1 MSLRRRLALLSALA
15 VAFAVLLASGLV
27 YTLVRDR
34 LRGDIDNDLRHQA
47 DMVSQR
53 FTQAAPVIAGLQAPG
68 GARAVRRRE
77 RLRVARPEPPS
88 ALDRTPARLPDGR
101 QGEGGPKP
109 PTPERAPQG
118 GERFLQFAMPA
129 PGPGAPPSLA
139 QLIGPNGTV
148 VTEPDSQYRIPV
160 SSDDRSLATTGGSEQ
175 FADVNSQGTD
185 LRVLTQPLAD
195 GGAIQVARSLEDTN
209 HTLNTLII
217 ILAAVSAGG
226 IALAA
231 ALGPVVART
240 ALAPAG
246 EVSDAAEEVART
258 HDLTHRIEVR
268 GDDELGRLAASF
280 NEMMAAL
287 ERSEAAQRRL
297 VADASHELR
306 TPLATLR
313 TNIETLGRS
322 ENLDPDERKRLVA
335 DLTQELE
342 EMTELVG
349 DVVELARA
357 PGQDAIARQDVALD
371 ELTRDAIE
379 RAQRRAR
386 DMQFV
391 EDLHPSLVHAD
402 AQRLGRAIS
411 NMLDN
416 ARKWSPPNGRVE
428 VSVADGRVTVRDHGP
443 GFPDGDLDKVFDR
456 FWRADDARGKPGS
469 GLGLAIVQR
478 VAEEHDGSARA
489 SNAEDGGAVVSLEL
503 PDDRDLS
510 ASSSSNRASGS
521 FSSSPKSSRRRLS
534 R

>member
-1 MSLRRRLALLSALA
+1 M
-15 VAFAVLLASGLV
+15 
-27 YTLVRDR
+27 
-34 LRGDIDNDLRHQA
+34 
-47 DMVSQR
+47 
-53 FTQAAPVIAGLQAPG
+53 
-68 GARAVRRRE
+68 
-77 RLRVARPEPPS
+77 
-88 ALDRTPARLPDGR
+88 
-101 QGEGGPKP
+101 
-109 PTPERAPQG
+109 
-118 GERFLQFAMPA
+118 
-129 PGPGAPPSLA
+129 
-139 QLIGPNGTV
+139 
-148 VTEPDSQYRIPV
+148 
-160 SSDDRSLATTGGSEQ
+160 
-175 FADVNSQGTD
+175 
-185 LRVLTQPLAD
+185 LTQPLAA

-280 NEMMAAL
+280 NEMIAAL

-313 TNIETLGRS
+313 TNIETLGRT
-322 ENLDPDERKRLVA
+322 ENLDPEERKRLVA

-357 PGQDAIARQDVALD
+357 PGAG
-371 ELTRDAIE
+371 RD
-379 RAQRRAR
+379 RPPGRRAR
-386 DMQFV
+386 RA
-391 EDLHPSLVHAD
+391 HPRRDRAGAAPRAGHASSPRTSTPPWSTPTRSGS
-402 AQRLGRAIS
+402 AERSRTCSTTPASG
-411 NMLDN
+411 
-416 ARKWSPPNGRVE
+416 ARPAAEIE
-428 VSVADGRVTVRDHGP
+428 VTVADGRVTVRDHGP
-443 GFPDGDLDKVFDR
+443 GFPAEDLDKVFDR

-478 VAEEHDGSARA
+478 VAEEHDGTARA

-503 PDDRDLS
+503 PEIEPERQLELE
-510 ASSSSNRASGS
+510 AGVRIAPARRRRARAGGRAGSGS
-521 FSSSPKSSRRRLS
+521 SAGGGGGRAPSPPRCRRAGRRRAPS
-534 R
+534 PPSAPCRPG

>member
-1 MSLRRRLALLSALA
+1 VSLRRRLALLSALA

-34 LRGDIDNDLRHQA
+34 LRGDIDNDLHHQA
-47 DMVSQR
+47 DIVTERAQ
-53 FTQAAPVIAGLQAPG
+53 QVAPLIAGSAQGPVTFGTGAGGPPGIPPKPASTKERKGKTDEPEAGDRVFLQ
-68 GARAVRRRE
+68 RAV
-77 RLRVARPEPPS
+77 PP
-88 ALDRTPARLPDGR
+88 PD
-101 QGEGGPKP
+101 
-109 PTPERAPQG
+109 
-118 GERFLQFAMPA
+118 
-129 PGPGAPPSLA
+129 PGAPAALA
-139 QLIGPNGTV
+139 QLIGPDGSPVANVG
-148 VTEPDSQYRIPV
+148 SQSQIPI
-160 SSDDRSLATTGGSEQ
+160 SATDRTLATSGGDAQ
-175 FADVNSQGTD
+175 FSDVDAQGTS
-185 LRVLTQPLAD
+185 LRVLTQPLAE
-195 GGAIQVARSLEDTN
+195 GGAIQVARSLEDTD
-209 HTLNTLII
+209 HTLDTLIL

-280 NEMMAAL
+280 NEMMSGL

-313 TNIETLGRS
+313 TNIETLGRT
-322 ENLDPDERKRLVA
+322 ENLDPEERKRLVA

-349 DVVELARA
+349 DIVELARA

-379 RAQRRAR
+379 RAGRRAR
-386 DMQFV
+386 DMTFA
-391 EDLHPSLVHAD
+391 EDLHPTLVHAD

-416 ARKWSPPNGRVE
+416 ACKWSPSGGKVE
-428 VSVADGRVTVRDHGP
+428 VSVAEGRVTVRDHGP
-443 GFPDGDLDKVFDR
+443 GFPPEDLDKVFDR

-478 VAEEHDGSARA
+478 VAEEHDGSAVA
-489 SNAEDGGAVVSLEL
+489 SNADDGGAVVSIEL
-503 PDDRDLS
+503 PTINGDS
-510 ASSSSNRASGS
+510 PASLPGS
-521 FSSSPKSSRRRLS
+521 P
-534 R
+534 

>member
-47 DMVSQR
+47 DVVSQR
-53 FTQAAPVIAGLQAPG
+53 FTTAAPVIAGIQAQRGTTG
-68 GARAVRRRE
+68 GAQAGSSASAQVGSAAGPGIGPPPGFPS
-77 RLRVARPEPPS
+77 VVTGKDKDKGKPPHGEPP
-88 ALDRTPARLPDGR
+88 
-101 QGEGGPKP
+101 QEKP
-109 PTPERAPQG
+109 PTPKQIRKG
-118 GERFLQFAMPA
+118 GGRFLQFAVPT
-129 PGPGAPPSLA
+129 PGPGAPASLA
-139 QLIGPNGTV
+139 QLIGPEGVV
-148 VTEPDSQYRIPV
+148 VTDPDSQYRIPV
-160 SSDDRSLATTGGSEQ
+160 SNTDRELATNGGQAS
-175 FADVNSQGTD
+175 FADVGSQGTD
-185 LRVLTQPLAD
+185 LRVLTQPLAT
-195 GGAIQVARSLEDTN
+195 GGAVQVARSLADTN

-217 ILAAVSAGG
+217 ILAVVSAGG

-231 ALGPVVART
+231 ALGPFVARA

-287 ERSEAAQRRL
+287 QLSEAAQRRL

-313 TNIETLGRS
+313 TNIETLGRTDD
-322 ENLDPDERKRLVA
+322 LDPAERKRLVA
-335 DLTQELE
+335 DVTDELE

-386 DMQFV
+386 EIRFDQRL
-391 EDLHPSLVHAD
+391 EPSIVHAD

-416 ARKWSPPNGRVE
+416 ACKWSPEGGEIEVRV
-428 VSVADGRVTVRDHGP
+428 AAGRVTVRDHGP
-443 GFPDGDLDKVFDR
+443 GFPADHLDKVFDR
-456 FWRADDARGKPGS
+456 FWRADEARGKAGS

-478 VAEEHDGSARA
+478 VAEEHDGSALA
-489 SNAEDGGAVVSLEL
+489 SNAADGGAIVSLEL
-503 PDDRDLS
+503 PEIDPLQ
-510 ASSSSNRASGS
+510 AE
-521 FSSSPKSSRRRLS
+521 PTET
-534 R
+534 

>member
-1 MSLRRRLALLSALA
+1 VSLRRRLALLSALA

-47 DMVSQR
+47 DVATQR
-53 FTQAAPVIAGLQAPG
+53 AAQVAPVITGSAQAPG
-68 GARAVRRRE
+68 PVTFGTGQGAPPGFP
-77 RLRVARPEPPS
+77 PEVTNTKS
-88 ALDRTPARLPDGR
+88 KKGKKDND
-101 QGEGGPKP
+101 EV
-109 PTPERAPQG
+109 
-118 GERFLQFAMPA
+118 GERVFLQQAVPA
-129 PGPGAPPSLA
+129 PGPGAPPSLV
-139 QLIGPNGTV
+139 QVIGPNGSV
-148 VTEPDSQYRIPV
+148 VTGIGSQVELPV
-160 SSDDRSLATTGGSEQ
+160 SSTDRSLATSGGDPHFS
-175 FADVNSQGTD
+175 DVDAQGTS
-185 LRVLTQPLAD
+185 LRVLTQPLAE
-195 GGAIQVARSLEDTN
+195 GGAIQVARSLEDTD
-209 HTLNTLII
+209 HTLDTLII

-280 NEMMAAL
+280 NEMMAGL

-322 ENLDPDERKRLVA
+322 DHLDPEERKRLVA
-335 DLTQELE
+335 DLTDELE

-349 DVVELARA
+349 DIVELARA

-379 RAQRRAR
+379 RAERRAR
-386 DMQFV
+386 EMTFQT
-391 EDLHPSLVHAD
+391 DLHPTLVHAD
-402 AQRLGRAIS
+402 AQRVGRAIS

-416 ARKWSPPNGRVE
+416 ACKWSPPGGKIE
-428 VSVADGRVTVRDHGP
+428 VAVDGGRVTVRDHGP
-443 GFPDGDLDKVFDR
+443 GFPSGDLDKVFDR

-478 VAEEHDGSARA
+478 VADEHHGTTKA

-503 PDDRDLS
+503 PTADDDLP
-510 ASSSSNRASGS
+510 R
-521 FSSSPKSSRRRLS
+521 
-534 R
+534 

>member
-1 MSLRRRLALLSALA
+1 LRRRLALLSALA
-15 VAFAVLLASGLV
+15 VAFAVLLASALV
-27 YTLVRDR
+27 YALVRDR

-47 DMVSQR
+47 ETLAPRFEAVGAGIVKPPPPDPFGGPRKPPPPQR
-53 FTQAAPVIAGLQAPG
+53 ILQAGVAPQSPGAAPA
-68 GARAVRRRE
+68 
-77 RLRVARPEPPS
+77 
-88 ALDRTPARLPDGR
+88 
-101 QGEGGPKP
+101 
-109 PTPERAPQG
+109 
-118 GERFLQFAMPA
+118 
-129 PGPGAPPSLA
+129 LA
-139 QLIGPNGTV
+139 QLILPGAGNGSI
-148 VTEPDSQYRIPV
+148 VTEPGAQYRIPV
-160 SSDDRSLATTGGSEQ
+160 SSSDRELAAKGGSAS
-175 FADVNSQGTD
+175 FADVSSHGTD
-185 LRVLTQPLAD
+185 LRVLTQPLAQ
-195 GGAIQVARSLEDTN
+195 GSALQVARSLEDTN

-231 ALGPVVART
+231 GLGPVVART
-240 ALAPAG
+240 ALAPAA

-268 GDDELGRLAASF
+268 GDDELGRLAGSF

-322 ENLDPDERKRLVA
+322 EDLDPEERRRLVA
-335 DLTQELE
+335 DVTDELE

-357 PGQDAIARQDVALD
+357 PGQDAVARRDLALD

-386 DMQFV
+386 ELRFEQQLEPTF
-391 EDLHPSLVHAD
+391 VHAD

-411 NMLDN
+411 NLLDN
-416 ARKWSPPNGRVE
+416 ASKWSPPQGPVE
-428 VSVADGRVTVRDHGP
+428 VTVADGTVTVRDHGQ
-443 GFPDGDLDKVFDR
+443 GFPEADLDKVFDR
-456 FWRADDARGKPGS
+456 FWRADDARGTPGS

-478 VAEEHDGSARA
+478 VAEEHGGSASA
-489 SNAEDGGAVVSLEL
+489 TNAPDGGAVVSLAL
-503 PDDRDLS
+503 PEIEP
-510 ASSSSNRASGS
+510 NGT
-521 FSSSPKSSRRRLS
+521 
-534 R
+534 

>member
-47 DMVSQR
+47 DVVTQR
-53 FTQAAPVIAGLQAPG
+53 AGVVAPLIAGSAQGPVTVGQGTG
-68 GARAVRRRE
+68 GFSAQT
-77 RLRVARPEPPS
+77 EPPP
-88 ALDRTPARLPDGR
+88 LPPDVRTKVKTKGKVK
-101 QGEGGPKP
+101 GTK
-109 PTPERAPQG
+109 G
-118 GERFLQFAMPA
+118 GEESPEVGDRVFLQQAV
-129 PGPGAPPSLA
+129 PGPGPGGPPSLA
-139 QLIGPNGTV
+139 QLIGPAGTV
-148 VTEPDSQYRIPV
+148 VTGIGSQVSLPV
-160 SSDDRSLATTGGSEQ
+160 SSEDRTLATSGGDAS
-175 FADVNSQGTD
+175 FSDVDTQGSSF
-185 LRVLTQPLAD
+185 RVLTQPLPE
-195 GGAIQVARSLEDTN
+195 GGAIQVARSLEDTD
-209 HTLNTLII
+209 HTLDTLII

-231 ALGPVVART
+231 ALGPFVART

-280 NEMMAAL
+280 NEMMSGL

-313 TNIETLGRS
+313 TNIETLGRT
-322 ENLDPDERKRLVA
+322 EDLDPEERKRLVA
-335 DLTQELE
+335 DLTDELE
-342 EMTELVG
+342 EMTDLVG
-349 DVVELARA
+349 DIVELARA
-357 PGQDAIARQDVALD
+357 PGHDAIARQDVALD

-386 DMQFV
+386 ELRFE

-416 ARKWSPPNGRVE
+416 AGKWSPPKGKVE

-443 GFPDGDLDKVFDR
+443 GFPAGDLDKVFDR

-489 SNAEDGGAVVSLEL
+489 SNADDGGAVVSIEL
-503 PDDRDLS
+503 PTITEEPRT
-510 ASSSSNRASGS
+510 
-521 FSSSPKSSRRRLS
+521 
-534 R
+534 

>member
-47 DMVSQR
+47 DLVSQR
-53 FTQAAPVIAGLQAPG
+53 ATQVAPLIEGSAGGPVTVGTGAGVAASGSPPPLPPGVTPKPQGKKGKSVRGEAYVRGDRVFLQRAVPPPEPG
-68 GARAVRRRE
+68 G
-77 RLRVARPEPPS
+77 
-88 ALDRTPARLPDGR
+88 PA
-101 QGEGGPKP
+101 
-109 PTPERAPQG
+109 A
-118 GERFLQFAMPA
+118 
-129 PGPGAPPSLA
+129 LA
-139 QLIGPNGTV
+139 QLIGADGMPVANVG
-148 VTEPDSQYRIPV
+148 SQSQIPV
-160 SSDDRSLATTGGSEQ
+160 SAADRTLATSGGDSQ
-175 FADVNSQGTD
+175 FSDVDADGTS
-185 LRVLTQPLAD
+185 LRVLTQPLST
-195 GGAIQVARSLEDTN
+195 GGAIQVARSLEDTD
-209 HTLNTLII
+209 HTLDTLIL

-231 ALGPVVART
+231 GLGPVVART

-268 GDDELGRLAASF
+268 GDDELGRLAGSF
-280 NEMMAAL
+280 NEMMAGL

-313 TNIETLGRS
+313 TNIETLGRT
-322 ENLDPDERKRLVA
+322 ENLDPEERKRLVA

-342 EMTELVG
+342 EMTELVS
-349 DVVELARA
+349 DIVELARA

-379 RAQRRAR
+379 RAERRAR
-386 DMQFV
+386 GMRF
-391 EDLHPSLVHAD
+391 EPDLHPSLVNAD

-416 ARKWSPPNGRVE
+416 ACKWSPEGGIVEVEVDHGRV
-428 VSVADGRVTVRDHGP
+428 VVRDHGP
-443 GFPDGDLDKVFDR
+443 GFPAGDLDKVFDR

-478 VAEEHDGSARA
+478 VADEHDGSARA
-489 SNAEDGGAVVSLEL
+489 SNAPDGGAVVSLEL
-503 PDDRDLS
+503 PES
-510 ASSSSNRASGS
+510 
-521 FSSSPKSSRRRLS
+521 
-534 R
+534 

>member
-1 MSLRRRLALLSALA
+1 VSLRRRLALLSALA

-47 DMVSQR
+47 SVVSQR
-53 FTQAAPVIAGLQAPG
+53 ADQVAPLIAGAAEGPVTIGTGAGVAVAGKPPPLPPGIATKTKGKEAKTGGPQTYERGDRVFLQRAVPPPDPG
-68 GARAVRRRE
+68 G
-77 RLRVARPEPPS
+77 
-88 ALDRTPARLPDGR
+88 PA
-101 QGEGGPKP
+101 
-109 PTPERAPQG
+109 A
-118 GERFLQFAMPA
+118 
-129 PGPGAPPSLA
+129 LA
-139 QLIGPNGTV
+139 QLIGTNGSPV
-148 VTEPDSQYRIPV
+148 ANVGSQSQIPV
-160 SSDDRSLATTGGSEQ
+160 SATDRALATSGGNAQ
-175 FADVNSQGTD
+175 FSDVEAQGTS
-185 LRVLTQPLAD
+185 LRVLTQPLAT
-195 GGAIQVARSLEDTN
+195 GGAIQIGRSLEDTD
-209 HTLNTLII
+209 HTLDTLIL

-280 NEMMAAL
+280 NEMMSGL

-313 TNIETLGRS
+313 TNIETLGRTADL
-322 ENLDPDERKRLVA
+322 EPEERKRLVA
-335 DLTQELE
+335 DLTEELE

-349 DVVELARA
+349 DIVELARA

-386 DMQFV
+386 GIRFEQ
-391 EDLHPSLVHAD
+391 DLHPSLVNAD

-416 ARKWSPPNGRVE
+416 ACKWSPADGQVE
-428 VSVADGRVTVRDHGP
+428 VSVADGRVTVRDHGQ
-443 GFPDGDLDKVFDR
+443 GFPADDLDKVFDR

-478 VAEEHDGSARA
+478 VAEEHDGSATA
-489 SNAEDGGAVVSLEL
+489 SNAEDGGAVVSLAL
-503 PDDRDLS
+503 PEI
-510 ASSSSNRASGS
+510 
-521 FSSSPKSSRRRLS
+521 
-534 R
+534 

>member
-1 MSLRRRLALLSALA
+1 MSLRRRLALLSGVA
-15 VAFAVLLASGLV
+15 VAVTVLLASGLV
-27 YTLVRDR
+27 YILVRDR
-34 LRGDIDNDLRHQA
+34 LRGDIDNDLQHQA
-47 DMVSQR
+47 DVVTDRAQ
-53 FTQAAPVIAGLQAPG
+53 QVAPLIAGSAQGPVTIGTAQGAGAVAQNGKPPPLPPELKEEIKGKKGKNANANPEAGDRVFLQ
-68 GARAVRRRE
+68 RAV
-77 RLRVARPEPPS
+77 
-88 ALDRTPARLPDGR
+88 
-101 QGEGGPKP
+101 
-109 PTPERAPQG
+109 
-118 GERFLQFAMPA
+118 PA
-129 PGPGAPPSLA
+129 PGPGGPPSLA
-139 QLIGPNGTV
+139 QLIGPNGES
-148 VTEPDSQYRIPV
+148 VTDVGSQFQIPV
-160 SSDDRSLATTGGSEQ
+160 SDADRTLATEGGDAEFS
-175 FADVNSQGTD
+175 DVSAQGTSF
-185 LRVLTQPLAD
+185 RVLTQPLPM
-195 GGAIQVARSLEDTN
+195 GGAIQVARSLEDTD
-209 HTLNTLII
+209 HTLDTLIL
-217 ILAAVSAGG
+217 ILAAVSAGS

-280 NEMMAAL
+280 NEMMSGL

-313 TNIETLGRS
+313 TNIETLGRT
-322 ENLDPDERKRLVA
+322 ENLDPEERKRLVA

-349 DVVELARA
+349 DIVELARA

-379 RAQRRAR
+379 RAERRAR
-386 DMQFV
+386 DMSFA

-416 ARKWSPPNGRVE
+416 ACKWSPPRGTIE
-428 VSVADGRVTVRDHGP
+428 VAVDGGRVTVRDHGP
-443 GFPDGDLDKVFDR
+443 GFPAEDLDKVFDR

-489 SNAEDGGAVVSLEL
+489 SNAEEGGAVVSLEL
-503 PDDRDLS
+503 PEIEQS
-510 ASSSSNRASGS
+510 E
-521 FSSSPKSSRRRLS
+521 PT
-534 R
+534 

>member
-1 MSLRRRLALLSALA
+1 MSLRRRLALLSAVA
-15 VAFAVLLASGLV
+15 VAFAVLLASALV

-34 LRGDIDNDLRHQA
+34 LRSDIDNELRHQA
-47 DMVSQR
+47 DVASQR
-53 FTQAAPVIAGLQAPG
+53 VGDIAPSIVGSVEGGTTAGAGPPPGSLPPDLSVSKQGKPVPPPGFGGQGKGSKAGQAGDRVYLQ
-68 GARAVRRRE
+68 RAV
-77 RLRVARPEPPS
+77 PP
-88 ALDRTPARLPDGR
+88 
-101 QGEGGPKP
+101 
-109 PTPERAPQG
+109 
-118 GERFLQFAMPA
+118 

-139 QLIGPNGTV
+139 QLIAPTGAVITDPG
-148 VTEPDSQYRIPV
+148 SSFRIPV
-160 SSDDRSLATTGGSEQ
+160 SAGDRQLAVSGGEPS
-175 FADVNSQGTD
+175 FSDVNAQGTD
-185 LRVLTQPLAD
+185 LRVLTQPLPT

-258 HDLTHRIEVR
+258 HDLTHRIDVR

-322 ENLDPDERKRLVA
+322 EDLDPAERKRLVA
-335 DLTQELE
+335 DVTQELE

-379 RAQRRAR
+379 RAERRAR
-386 DMQFV
+386 KMTFKA
-391 EDLHPSLVHAD
+391 ELHPSLVHAD

-416 ARKWSPPNGRVE
+416 ACKWSPPGGEIEVVVE
-428 VSVADGRVTVRDHGP
+428 DGTVMVRDHGP
-443 GFPDGDLDKVFDR
+443 GFPADGLDKVFDR
-456 FWRADDARGKPGS
+456 FWRADDARGMPGS

-478 VAEEHDGSARA
+478 VAEEHGGTAAA
-489 SNAEDGGAVVSLEL
+489 SNAGDGGAVVRLTLPELEATE
-503 PDDRDLS
+503 S
-510 ASSSSNRASGS
+510 EAQAVS
-521 FSSSPKSSRRRLS
+521 
-534 R
+534 